1 MTNEEKM
8 LNLVLSEEI
17 LTKNYE
23 IELEEPLN
31 MEDALHSENPMI
43 VAVAKVIRELRGQ
56 NDRSIQKEVYN
67 EVRNYLNQKL

>member
-23 IELEEPLN
+23 IELEEPLR

-43 VAVAKVIRELRGQ
+43 VAVAKMIRELRGQ

>member
-17 LTKNYE
+17 LTRNYE
-23 IELEEPLN
+23 IDLEEPLT
-31 MEDALHSENPMI
+31 MEEALYSEAPII
-43 VAVAKVIRELRGQ
+43 VAIAKVIRELRGQ

>member
-17 LTKNYE
+17 LAKNYE
-23 IELEEPLN
+23 IELEEPLT